1 MQAVFLF
8 ATAVVPVIDK
18 ACSLD
23 RLGYD
28 IGCMTCEQQVVP
40 RLHPPGKP
48 REDHRVEG
56 KSGSHG
62 AGYDLLILA
71 QISDGS
77 QGETE
82 VGNWSPEM
90 SAKEVFAGCGRPDP
104 GEEGGSHD
112 GRANGSE
119 NDQKTDTPPSR
130 DTTTVAGATDVQRIT
145 RQSGRSL
152 VDVRVGRRDEKGA
165 TRTVRRHGDS
175 DIRGQTGCLQE
186 WQDTLC

>member
-82 VGNWSPEM
+82 VGNL
-90 SAKEVFAGCGRPDP
+90 
-104 GEEGGSHD
+104 EEGVVEHD
-112 GRANGSE
+112 QRRGTEGLTGP
-119 NDQKTDTPPSR
+119 QK
-130 DTTTVAGATDVQRIT
+130 
-145 RQSGRSL
+145 
-152 VDVRVGRRDEKGA
+152 
-165 TRTVRRHGDS
+165 
-175 DIRGQTGCLQE
+175 
-186 WQDTLC
+186 